1 MPHFASAI
9 FDGLEAQVSCERTQ
23 VGGIQRQC
31 AQAHHLPGPR
41 QHDLGPRGN
50 QRKNVDLWW
59 FMVIYGD
66 LWSQTSKLAGNKAG
80 HS

>member
-9 FDGLEAQVSCERTQ
+9 FHGLEAQVSCERTQ

-31 AQAHHLPGPR
+31 AQAHYLPGPR
-41 QHDLGPRGN
+41 RHDLGPR
-50 QRKNVDLWW
+50 RKAKEKRW